1 MADKQSYLQLS
12 ESIQHV
18 TFLKDLPDV
27 SEDEKSELQTHIK
40 DLASRQEN
48 KFDNI
53 IGMIKKCDAYI
64 EALENEME
72 EIKSNRDAWKRNKEN
87 LIKIIKFAYQQ
98 NLISNTPTGAKY
110 QATIRPVKPRLVDN
124 FDQWTDPDKAEYGL
138 RKITTLVRI
147 KDETVLESKQEE
159 LPDKDRLR
167 QDILAN
173 QEKAPAVAQLVPGYS
188 LVYERRKRLTYS

>member
-18 TFLKDLPDV
+18 NFLKELPDV

-64 EALENEME
+64 EVLENEMQ

-98 NLISNTPTGAKY
+98 NLISSTPTGAKY
-110 QATIRPVKPRLVDN
+110 QATIRTVKPRLVDN
-124 FDQWTDPDKAEYGL
+124 FDQWTAPDKAEYGL
-138 RKITTLVRI
+138 RKVTTLVRI

-159 LPDKDRLR
+159 LPDKERLR
-167 QDILAN
+167 QDIIAN